1 MKHEDLSLDELDLV
15 SGGMKWENFRPSEN
29 VEDRR
34 DWTDLGIN
42 GSNGNAYSQTGSGQI
57 MEHPYDAQSGGW
69 GAPQQSDYSGPFVN
83 ANAMTD
89 LAWAGSDYGD
99 E

>member
-1 MKHEDLSLDELDLV
+1 
-15 SGGMKWENFRPSEN
+15 
-29 VEDRR
+29 
-34 DWTDLGIN
+34 
-42 GSNGNAYSQTGSGQI
+42 

-83 ANAMTD
+83 DNAMND
-89 LAWAGSDYGD
+89 MDWAGSDYGD